1 MSVKHSD
8 SVAVLT
14 EIPNEVPD
22 DDRSVT
28 TIGTNATALSTAT
41 NAEHLWRRKYESL
54 KKKARQF
61 AIEER
66 NKFVALDNKLVQLTK
81 ERDALFD
88 EKEIRRNDAEVA
100 STTRIDGSKVDHEA
114 CVAEVTMSKDIYTSE
129 IEEKKLSKKCVKER
143 PITDDIKQHESGLQ
157 EENSHEKN
165 MLLEVRINEMKSE
178 IFRLREDNKNKN
190 LSLQQREKDF
200 AEINSQFLEEK
211 MVQQDKLTFLQNKL
225 KLAEDQLKI
234 SQSDMAIEKTE
245 KKKLNVENTK
255 LKKDLS
261 QSTSRKS
268 TLEMKLDE
276 QQTASKTRNDE
287 NVKRISS
294 LKSELTDVKQK
305 QKSSCTEFDAT
316 KNVYES
322 RLKELESKLGAGNRS
337 ISSLEKTN
345 TKLKE
350 ESSKTRK
357 IIETKNNEI
366 ATLNTVID
374 EVSTNMQNQMTV
386 RAEAE
391 NKVKELENRLLS
403 IADPSSKSENN
414 SHVND
419 SCERVHHDTSGM
431 ENSSDNLSSA
441 SNQSNKKKSL
451 GATID
456 EVKSVEVT
464 STIEERPANVDKD
477 CGSSDKNSSQRK
489 EVVMNQHD
497 LLEGISCTN
506 SVQKPKLEIH
516 GGDVAFKLANVDV
529 KSNAFDTENLE
540 SVNELYP
547 DENTKCQLM
556 KLESTL
562 EELNSKI
569 QIQISELEEKE
580 NKILE
585 LKTNIASLKASLN
598 FSKDKKTSLE
608 VLVSELTK
616 ENDSLLC
623 HKKDSCDVVKR
634 LESKLI
640 SQMNEAEQNAAARAK
655 EIAHEIEKVRSLG
668 LELSTTA
675 AKLEGSEE
683 RLEKA
688 NQEVKEITARHKST
702 KEALDTERDLNKKLH
717 AEESTMSRKEVLKLS
732 TDLLGLQKVLT
743 DTRNALDSSR
753 TDLNAREEEIFVL
766 KNEVKVLRSKSDH
779 LNKNDRTLK
788 SDLNSK
794 VKEVEDHKSKRALAK
809 HETMTLLRTLDS
821 EREVSRKLTESIR
834 LFTVPA
840 VLTQQNDIVV
850 LVGSMD
856 ESLDLLSRKLG
867 VPDTPSTVPSLRLT
881 TSGNEESIKVDKSI
895 EITGLVTDTAG
906 PSQFAGDARV
916 GRNSRVTSSGL
927 DHKIGQLAEDVR
939 AISFRVERLRVLADA
954 ANRKS
959 CVGAL
964 KGAIFGVADATPDS
978 AKMGRRGGGYGK
990 IERRLT

>member
-1 MSVKHSD
+1 MSEKHSD
-8 SVAVLT
+8 SAAVLT

-81 ERDALFD
+81 ERNALFD

-100 STTRIDGSKVDHEA
+100 LTTRIDGSKVDYEA
-114 CVAEVTMSKDIYTSE
+114 CVAEVNM
-129 IEEKKLSKKCVKER
+129 SKKCVKER
-143 PITDDIKQHESGLQ
+143 PITDEIKQHESGLQ

-178 IFRLREDNKNKN
+178 IVRLREDNKNKN
-190 LSLQQREKDF
+190 ISLQQREKDF
-200 AEINSQFLEEK
+200 VEINSQFLEEK

-225 KLAEDQLKI
+225 KLAEDQFKMTR
-234 SQSDMAIEKTE
+234 SDMAIEKTE
-245 KKKLNVENTK
+245 KKKLNIENAK

-261 QSTSRKS
+261 QSTSKKS
-268 TLEMKLDE
+268 TLEKKLDE
-276 QQTASKTRNDE
+276 QQTASATRNDE
-287 NVKRISS
+287 NVKIISS
-294 LKSELTDVKQK
+294 LKAQLTDVKQK
-305 QKSSCTEFDAT
+305 QKSSCTEFDST

-350 ESSKTRK
+350 ESSEMSK
-357 IIETKNNEI
+357 IIETKNKEI

-391 NKVKELENRLLS
+391 NKVKELENKLLS
-403 IADPSSKSENN
+403 IATPASKLENN
-414 SHVND
+414 SHVNE
-419 SCERVHHDTSGM
+419 SCEIVHHDTSGM
-431 ENSSDNLSSA
+431 ENSSDNLPSA

-464 STIEERPANVDKD
+464 SIFFEERPENVDED

-497 LLEGISCTN
+497 LLEGIYCTN
-506 SVQKPKLEIH
+506 SEQKPKLEELNNVN
-516 GGDVAFKLANVDV
+516 GKSFADPRGTDVALKLANVDV
-529 KSNAFDTENLE
+529 KSNAFDTKKLE
-540 SVNELYP
+540 SVNEVYP

-569 QIQISELEEKE
+569 QIQIFELEEKE
-580 NKILE
+580 NNILE
-585 LKTNIASLKASLN
+585 LKTNIASLEASLN

-608 VLVSELTK
+608 VSVSELTK
-616 ENDSLLC
+616 ENNSLLS
-623 HKKDSCDVVKR
+623 HKKYSCDEVKR
-634 LESKLI
+634 LKSKLI

-655 EIAHEIEKVRSLG
+655 EIAHEIEKVKSLG
-668 LELSTTA
+668 LELSITA
-675 AKLEGSEE
+675 AKLEGSEK

-688 NQEVKEITARHKST
+688 NQEVKEITARYKST

-732 TDLLGLQKVLT
+732 TDLIGLQKVLT

-788 SDLNSK
+788 IDLNSK

-821 EREVSRKLTESIR
+821 EREASRKLTESIR

-840 VLTQQNDIVV
+840 VLTQQNDIVG

-881 TSGNEESIKVDKSI
+881 TSGNEASIKADKSI
-895 EITGLVTDTAG
+895 EITSVVTDTAG
-906 PSQFAGDARV
+906 PSRFAGDARD

-927 DHKIGQLAEDVR
+927 DHEIGQLAEDVR
-939 AISFRVERLRVLADA
+939 VITFRVERLRVLADA

-964 KGAIFGVADATPDS
+964 KGAIFGVVDAPPDS